1 MLAGLVLALGLV
13 VRFGPAL
20 AFSAALAAPR
30 IEGWLAWMG
39 QEPAREAISLAVD
52 GRRLEADLY
61 RPVSRST
68 TPRGAILL
76 VHGLSRA
83 GRRHPELMRLAR
95 LLALEGKLVL
105 VPQLEGLA
113 AFRLSGQEVEDIR
126 AGARYLA
133 GISRAPAAVAGFSFG
148 AGPALLAAA
157 DLPQL
162 RLVGSFGGYAD
173 LRNVI
178 GYITTGAFTFGGRR
192 YARQQEEYNRWK
204 LLALLVGFAG
214 SARDRALLAPIAER
228 KLADPS
234 AATAALEARLGEEGR
249 AVMALVLNRREEAV
263 DALIA
268 GLSPGARAA
277 LVRLS
282 PLAVVPR
289 LPGRLLIAHGADD
302 DSIPFTESLR
312 LAEAAEGRA
321 RVAILE
327 TFHHTGPEP
336 FWRSVR
342 RRVVDAWHLF
352 RLADELLV
360 Q

>member
-1 MLAGLVLALGLV
+1 VLAGLVLALGLV

-39 QEPAREAISLAVD
+39 RAPACEVISLTVD
-52 GRRLEADLY
+52 RRRLEADLY
-61 RPVSRST
+61 RPARRT

-95 LLALEGKLVL
+95 LLAREGKLVL

-113 AFRLSGQEVEDIR
+113 AFRLSGREVEDIR
-126 AGARYLA
+126 AGVRYLA
-133 GISRAPAAVAGFSFG
+133 GISRAPVAVAGFSFG

-157 DLPQL
+157 ELPEL
-162 RLVGSFGGYAD
+162 GLVGSFGGYAE

-178 GYITTGAFTFGGRR
+178 VYITTGAFTFGGQRYVRR
-192 YARQQEEYNRWK
+192 QEEYNRWK
-204 LLALLVGFAG
+204 LLALLVGFVA
-214 SARDRALLAPIAER
+214 SERDRGLLAAIAER
-228 KLADPS
+228 KLNDPS
-234 AATAALEARLGEEGR
+234 VTTAEPERALGEEGR

-268 GLSPGARAA
+268 ALSPGARGA

-302 DSIPFTESLR
+302 DSIPFTESLL
-312 LAEAAEGRA
+312 LAEAAGGRA
-321 RVAILE
+321 RLAILE

-342 RRVVDAWHLF
+342 RRAVDAWHLF
-352 RLADELLV
+352 GLADDLLV